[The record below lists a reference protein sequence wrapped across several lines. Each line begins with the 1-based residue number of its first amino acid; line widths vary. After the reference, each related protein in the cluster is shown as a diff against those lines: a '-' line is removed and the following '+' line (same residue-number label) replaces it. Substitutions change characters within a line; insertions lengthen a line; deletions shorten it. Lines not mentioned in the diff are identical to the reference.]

1 MKRFLLAGVC
11 LVAAVF
17 GVVPAAA
24 QSAPAQAATF
34 VYDQQ
39 AGVMLLK
46 LSPPIYPPLARDA
59 RIMGDVDIRLLIR
72 KDGSVASAELLSG
85 HPMLAPA
92 ALASAKQSQFECR
105 ECSAEANSYTLTY
118 EFHVAGECHFGPYCE
133 YVESPPK
140 LEHSQ
145 GSVVLTVEPT
155 CECDP
160 AEAITIVKHRSMKCL
175 YLWKCG
181 PGKEYPL

>member
-1 MKRFLLAGVC
+1 MKRFLVVAVC
-11 LVAAVF
+11 AV
-17 GVVPAAA
+17 GALYGELPAIA
-24 QSAPAQAATF
+24 QDAPAQTVSAGT
-34 VYDQQ
+34 QQ
-39 AGVMLLK
+39 TGVVLVK
-46 LSPPIYPPLARDA
+46 LSPPVYPPLASQA
-59 RIMGDVDIRLLIR
+59 RITGNVEIQLSIR
-72 KDGSVASAELLSG
+72 KDGSVASAELFSG

-92 ALASAKQSQFECR
+92 ALLSAKQSQFECKG
-105 ECSAEANSYTLTY
+105 CSAEVNSYMLTY
-118 EFHVAGECHFGPYCE
+118 TFHVEGECRFGPHCE

-140 LEHSQ
+140 LEQSP

-160 AEAITIVKHRSMKCL
+160 AETITIVKHRSMRCL